1 MELNKKIWKNK
12 DIEEFNNY
20 LESIKRPEKIE
31 FAKRTINTEMEVL
44 GIPIPDLRKIS
55 KEISKGNY
63 LSFLDLNNNRFYENT
78 IINACLIN
86 IIKDFELKKQYLN
99 KLYIDNW
106 STCDILSFKIKGIE
120 KEYWRLSE
128 EYIKNK
134 DLFKRRVG
142 IRILFS
148 YKNNDE
154 YVDKIF
160 KVLDNL
166 YDENEYYVN
175 MAIAWLLCELMIYN
189 RDKTLKYLEHHN
201 LNNFTIN
208 KAISKC
214 RDSFRVSKDDKELLL
229 KYKVSFGD
237 GGKK

>member
-1 MELNKKIWKNK
+1 MELNKEIWKNK
-12 DIEEFNNY
+12 DIEEFNKY

-44 GIPIPDLRKIS
+44 GIPFPDLRKIS

-63 LSFLDLNNNRFYENT
+63 LSFLDSNNNRFYENT

-86 IIKDFELKKQYLN
+86 LIKDFEQKKKNLN

-106 STCDILSFKIKGIE
+106 STCDILSFKIKGLE
-120 KEYWRLSE
+120 REYWRLSE

-148 YKNNDE
+148 YKNNSE

-160 KVLDNL
+160 KLLDNL

-201 LNNFTIN
+201 LNDFTIN

-214 RDSFRVSKDDKELLL
+214 RDSFRVSKEDKELLL
-229 KYKVSFGD
+229 KYKISFGD
-237 GGKK
+237 GGKN